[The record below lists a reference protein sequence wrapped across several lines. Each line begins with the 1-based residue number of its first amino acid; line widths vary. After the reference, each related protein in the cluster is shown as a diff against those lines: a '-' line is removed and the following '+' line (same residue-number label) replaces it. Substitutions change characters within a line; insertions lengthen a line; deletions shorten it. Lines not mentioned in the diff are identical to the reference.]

1 MNKQARYEFVG
12 IEKLVPYVNNQKKH
26 PVEQI
31 EKIAG
36 SIKEF
41 GFINPIIVDKDN
53 VIIAGHGRFEA
64 AKKIGLS
71 EVPVLRAEHL
81 TPEQVKAYR
90 IADNKLAE
98 LALWDE
104 ELLAVDLS
112 ELESINYDLEILGF
126 EPEEIDSILDEY
138 VQNEISE
145 LNDENA
151 DDVPEVDDKN
161 IVIKRG
167 DLIELGE
174 HRLLCG
180 DSTKIEDIEL
190 VLGGKK
196 IDLLLTDPPYNV
208 AYEGKTRDRLTIE
221 NDSMQ
226 DNEFYEFL
234 ATVFKNLAAY
244 LKPGGVF
251 YIWHADTEGVNFRK
265 ACKAELGEV
274 RECLIWAKNTFVLGR
289 QDYHWQHEPC
299 LYGWKDGAAH
309 YWGGDRKQT
318 TILNFDRPNRNDIH
332 PTMKPAALFE
342 YLIKNSSRRGEIV
355 FDAFMGSGTTI
366 IACEKTNR
374 KAVGIEYDERYC
386 QAIVQRWCDYTGNDE
401 IAINGRKVKWS
412 EYKHAKQEAIS
423 S

>member
-1 MNKQARYEFVG
+1 MKQANYEFVD

-53 VIIAGHGRFEA
+53 VIIAGHGRYEA

-98 LALWDE
+98 LAVWDE

-112 ELESINYDLEILGF
+112 ELENIGCDFEILGF
-126 EPEEIDSILDEY
+126 EKEEVDSLLDEY
-138 VQNEISE
+138 MQLDAGALDEESEEETPEI
-145 LNDENA
+145 DE
-151 DDVPEVDDKN
+151 N

-180 DSTKIEDIEL
+180 DSTKMEDVER
-190 VLGGKK
+190 VLGGNK

-208 AYEGKTRDRLTIE
+208 AYEGKTKDRLTIE
-221 NDSMQ
+221 NDSMR
-226 DNEFYEFL
+226 DSEFYDFL
-234 ATVFKNLAAY
+234 VTVFRNIAAH

-251 YIWHADTEGVNFRK
+251 YIWHADTEGLNFRK
-265 ACKAELGEV
+265 ACEAELGEV
-274 RECLIWAKNTFVLGR
+274 RECLIWAKNTFVMGR

-299 LYGWKDGAAH
+299 LYGWMDGAAH
-309 YWGGDRKQT
+309 FWGGDRKQT

-332 PTMKPAALFE
+332 PTMKPVALFE
-342 YLIKNSSRRGEIV
+342 YLIKNSSRRGEVV

-366 IACEKTNR
+366 IACEKTKR

-386 QAIVQRWCDYTGNDE
+386 QAIVQRWCDYTGIDD
-401 IAINGRKVKWS
+401 ITINGKKVKWS
-412 EYKHAKQEAIS
+412 EYKNAEQEAVTS
-423 S
+423 